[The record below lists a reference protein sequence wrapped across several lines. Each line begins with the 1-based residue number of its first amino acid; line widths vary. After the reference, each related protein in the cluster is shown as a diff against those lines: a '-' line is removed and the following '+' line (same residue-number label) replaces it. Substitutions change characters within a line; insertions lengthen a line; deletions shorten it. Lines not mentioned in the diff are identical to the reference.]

1 MQLLAREH
9 ELHKKASVE
18 NVMRS
23 ADQRLVQGIRSKK
36 PSIKRTNTFADDG
49 LTSEELA
56 SRAEKLLKQ
65 SRKNTASK

>member
-1 MQLLAREH
+1 MDSDLILASLLSFC
-9 ELHKKASVE
+9 LPI
-18 NVMRS
+18 
-23 ADQRLVQGIRSKK
+23 Q

>member
-1 MQLLAREH
+1 MCACEGGVVLLFDG
-9 ELHKKASVE
+9 LLMDSDLILASLL
-18 NVMRS
+18 S
-23 ADQRLVQGIRSKK
+23 FCLPIQ